1 MSLPRV
7 SIRLRE
13 NQLQVLNELSEVLN
27 APISVIIRSI
37 ILDWLTKNDEVIEQ
51 IITGERPFDKNWI
64 NDDEEQVHTG
74 NS

>member
-37 ILDWLTKNDEVIEQ
+37 ILDWLTRNDDIIEQ

-64 NDDEEQVHTG
+64 NNDE
-74 NS
+74 N